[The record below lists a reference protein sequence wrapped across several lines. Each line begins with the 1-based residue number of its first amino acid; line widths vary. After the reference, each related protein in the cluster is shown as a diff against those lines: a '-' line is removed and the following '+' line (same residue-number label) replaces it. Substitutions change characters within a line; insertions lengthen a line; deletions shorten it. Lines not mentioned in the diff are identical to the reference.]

1 MKLRGNVKQAAKDL
15 GLKVLSVSKGTARD
29 GGEPLILTDDG
40 VFTPTAILEEAAFV
54 TRRKPET
61 R

>member
-1 MKLRGNVKQAAKDL
+1 MKIKGNVKQAAKDL
-15 GLKVLSVSKGTARD
+15 GLRIVKVTKGP
-29 GGEPLILTDDG
+29 EPLIETDDG

-54 TRRKPET
+54 TRRKPVT